1 MGKTLRSLLASAL
14 FGFATAATATVINFS
29 YTGVPNCAPH
39 SCTDELTV
47 SFAFADSPLAVDLAD
62 LTAFSLT
69 DTFTYTDVPQAFT
82 ATRSLADLQSFTA
95 TLDAAQ
101 HLLTLSFKTDTVN
114 DPIGGMEFTF
124 TSTATPSAEVVHCFT
139 AEEKGG
145 PPSERCSL
153 LSTGS
158 LITTTSVPEPPII
171 PLLVIGLG
179 MAGFGF
185 GGIGYERMKERRAAR
200 NLT

>member
-14 FGFATAATATVINFS
+14 LGFATAATATVISFS

-82 ATRSLADLQSFTA
+82 ETRSLADLQSFTA

-114 DPIGGMEFTF
+114 DQIGGMELTF
-124 TSTATPSAEVVHCFT
+124 TSTATPSVEVVHCFT
-139 AEEKGG
+139 AEEKDG
-145 PPSERCSL
+145 PRERCGL

-158 LITTTSVPEPPII
+158 LITTTSVPEPSII

>member
-1 MGKTLRSLLASAL
+1 MDKILRSLLASAL

-29 YTGVPNCAPH
+29 YTGVPNCAPN

-47 SFAFADSPLAVDLAD
+47 SFAFADSPLAIGFAD
-62 LTAFSLT
+62 LTAFSVT
-69 DTFTYTDVPQAFT
+69 DTLSYTNVPASFT
-82 ATRSLADLQSFTA
+82 ATRGLADLQSFTA

-101 HLLTLSFKTDTVN
+101 HLLTLSFKTDNFN
-114 DPIGGMEFTF
+114 DQIGGLEFTF
-124 TSTATPSAEVVHCFT
+124 TSTAVPSAEVVHCY
-139 AEEKGG
+139 ASEEKDG
-145 PPSERCSL
+145 PRERCAL

-158 LITTTSVPEPPII
+158 LITTTSVPEPSII

-185 GGIGYERMKERRAAR
+185 GGIENERMKGRRAAR